1 MRPPEEPFF
10 LDRRSARR
18 RFERA
23 VGTFARGDALH
34 REIGSRM
41 HERLDVLR
49 LAPSR
54 ILDMGCGPGAWMGP
68 LSQRFPGVPVVG
80 LDFAMGMARAARPPS
95 APVWRR
101 LIGRAPAAVQA
112 VCGDMAALPFADDS
126 FGLVWSNLALHWLD
140 DPLPALREAQR
151 VLAVGGLIQFSTLGP
166 DTLKELRAASGGGD
180 AHVRRFIDLHDL
192 GDALGRAGFAAPVMD
207 MEVLTL
213 TYESVDGL
221 IADLRATGSTN
232 AMRGRAP
239 GLGARP
245 VISGV
250 RERYE
255 AYRRDG
261 RLPATFEVIYGHA
274 WKTAPRRAAGPAAP
288 AVVNFVP
295 RRK

>member
-1 MRPPEEPFF
+1 MRPPEEPFH
-10 LDRRSARR
+10 LDRRAARR

-23 VGTFARGDALH
+23 SATFRLGDALH
-34 REIGSRM
+34 REIGARM
-41 HERLDVLR
+41 NERLDVLR
-49 LAPSR
+49 FAPSR
-54 ILDMGCGPGAWMGP
+54 VLDLGCGTGAWLEP
-68 LSQRFPGVPVVG
+68 LARRYPGVPVFG
-80 LDFAMGMARAARPPS
+80 LDLAWSMARAACAPPVS
-95 APVWRR
+95 GWRR
-101 LIGRAPAAVQA
+101 LFGRANGGPQA
-112 VCGDMAALPFADDS
+112 VCGDMGCLPFADHS

-140 DPLPALREAQR
+140 DPLPALQEAQR

-166 DTLKELRAASGGGD
+166 DTLKELRASMGGGD

-213 TYESVDGL
+213 TYDNLDGL
-221 IADLRATGSTN
+221 FADLRATGSTN
-232 AMRGRAP
+232 AMRGRAA

-245 VISGV
+245 AITAA
-250 RERYE
+250 RARYE
-255 AYRRDG
+255 SCRRDG

-274 WKTAPRRAAGPAAP
+274 WKTAPRRPAGP